1 MSKEKEEKRQR
12 LVLAL
17 LAFVMFALN
26 CIRIGNLSVGGD
38 EAYSMLLARKSLA
51 GIITETAMDVHPP
64 LYYFILKAA
73 TLLFHENI
81 RMLRLVSLL
90 PVGILM
96 LLGTTWI
103 KKKFGFWTS
112 VVFIAMLGVM
122 SCVRYNTELRMYS
135 FAMMF
140 LVLCLLSAYEVLKGG
155 EKDVRKYYG
164 ALILSGTAAAYL
176 HYYALVTAA
185 FIYLGL
191 FICLILRSRKNI
203 LPCLLC
209 SLVTILLYLPWLPV
223 LWQQFNRTTQSYWI
237 GPITKSVLAGYYRFA
252 FGSGKLGIS
261 FGVSALLLFA
271 ITYWTAQ
278 GIKISEKHEKE
289 KLVMTVTWER
299 IKTLEDEK
307 ITALICFFAF
317 GGNIAAGIILSLLF
331 RPIFSE
337 RYIYVAVGI
346 LWLGL
351 GILVQNALGRM
362 KWGAAAI
369 VILWMLGG
377 AAGFFRL
384 YETEK
389 GYTRQTAE
397 TMEYMEQNLQEKDM
411 VVSDIVDLSW
421 TILEFHFPDSKK
433 ELTDLKPQGKDA
445 AVIWYFAQNEASI
458 AAAETLGYEGVFV
471 REGAI
476 NNCPYFLYRLE

>member
-38 EAYSMLLARKSLA
+38 EAYSMLLARKFLA

-90 PVGILM
+90 PV
-96 LLGTTWI
+96 
-103 KKKFGFWTS
+103 
-112 VVFIAMLGVM
+112 
-122 SCVRYNTELRMYS
+122 
-135 FAMMF
+135 
-140 LVLCLLSAYEVLKGG
+140 
-155 EKDVRKYYG
+155 
-164 ALILSGTAAAYL
+164 
-176 HYYALVTAA
+176 
-185 FIYLGL
+185 
-191 FICLILRSRKNI
+191 
-203 LPCLLC
+203 
-209 SLVTILLYLPWLPV
+209 
-223 LWQQFNRTTQSYWI
+223 
-237 GPITKSVLAGYYRFA
+237 
-252 FGSGKLGIS
+252 
-261 FGVSALLLFA
+261 
-271 ITYWTAQ
+271 
-278 GIKISEKHEKE
+278 
-289 KLVMTVTWER
+289 
-299 IKTLEDEK
+299 
-307 ITALICFFAF
+307 
-317 GGNIAAGIILSLLF
+317 
-331 RPIFSE
+331 
-337 RYIYVAVGI
+337 
-346 LWLGL
+346 

-421 TILEFHFPDSKK
+421 TILEFHFPDNKK
-433 ELTDLKPQGKDA
+433 ELTDLKPQGEDA
-445 AVIWYFAQNEASI
+445 AAMQKAKS
-458 AAAETLGYEGVFV
+458 
-471 REGAI
+471 
-476 NNCPYFLYRLE
+476 